1 MLTTF
6 RNLLLLLFTVCFSV
20 AAGAQVETDSLPYAT
35 YDKPAD
41 YEIGGVKVTG
51 NQFSDPTAI
60 ISIAGFRVGDRIRV
74 PGKEIQRAVK
84 SLMKLS
90 LFTNVE
96 ILKEKTI
103 GDVIFLIIHVQERP
117 RLTTH
122 SFRGVK
128 KGAHDDLNEEV
139 NKYLIKGGIVTD
151 AIKSNA
157 ARAIEKYYEEKGF
170 LDCRV
175 NVEEHPDTTRINAVR
190 LVFDI
195 NKNRKVKIEDIT
207 FSGVN
212 NVKVRKVRNLMK
224 NTRRK
229 KRLLSGSKLIKKDY
243 EEDKKAI
250 IDYYN
255 TIGFRDARIVKDTIW
270 RVKDKDG
277 KPGDLIV
284 HLDIE
289 EGNRY
294 YFRNITFKGNS
305 IYDDATLANILGI
318 SKGDVYNKELLTT
331 RLTFSQ
337 DGRDVT
343 SLYMDNG
350 YLFFNVDPVE
360 VAISDDS
367 IDLDIRIFEGPQA
380 TIDKVVIK
388 GNDRTHEHVI
398 RRELRTL
405 PGAKFSRSDIIR
417 SQREIINLGYFN
429 AENLG
434 INTPVNPQRG
444 TVDIEY
450 TVEEKPSDQ
459 LELSAGWGG
468 RGRGVIGT
476 LGVAFNNF
484 SLRNIKDR
492 STWSPLPQGDGQ
504 RLSIR
509 AQTNGRYYQSYNM
522 SFTEPWLGGKKPTSF
537 TVATYASILSNGF
550 QKTSDLY
557 GRLVN
562 AGLTVSLGTRLKW
575 PDDNFISSTALNL
588 QNISLQNYSFGRGF
602 FRTDRGEIV
611 DQGDYRNFSITQTFA
626 RSSINNPI
634 FPQDGSKV
642 SLSVQLTPPYS
653 LFTNRDYANEGP
665 EDRFK
670 MLEYHKWKIEA
681 DWYQTLVG
689 KLTVRANAKFGF
701 LGAYNKSIGVSPFE
715 RFQLGGDGL
724 NNQQFGYFTGTEI
737 ISMRGYSPQDLEN
750 NRFDPNNPNDIAAT
764 PLYQKITMELRYPLS
779 LQPTSTIY
787 VMAFAQGGN
796 SWKAASDYNP
806 FDMKRS
812 VGAGLR
818 VFLPMF
824 GVLGFDWGIGFDKNS
839 TKFSDLTRF
848 NIVLGFEPE

>member
-459 LELSAGWGG
+459 LELSADWGG
-468 RGRGVIGT
+468 RGRGVIG
-476 LGVAFNNF
+476 
-484 SLRNIKDR
+484 R
-492 STWSPLPQGDGQ
+492 S
-504 RLSIR
+504 
-509 AQTNGRYYQSYNM
+509 
-522 SFTEPWLGGKKPTSF
+522 
-537 TVATYASILSNGF
+537 
-550 QKTSDLY
+550 
-557 GRLVN
+557 
-562 AGLTVSLGTRLKW
+562 
-575 PDDNFISSTALNL
+575 
-588 QNISLQNYSFGRGF
+588 
-602 FRTDRGEIV
+602 
-611 DQGDYRNFSITQTFA
+611 
-626 RSSINNPI
+626 
-634 FPQDGSKV
+634 GS
-642 SLSVQLTPPYS
+642 
-653 LFTNRDYANEGP
+653 
-665 EDRFK
+665 
-670 MLEYHKWKIEA
+670 
-681 DWYQTLVG
+681 
-689 KLTVRANAKFGF
+689 
-701 LGAYNKSIGVSPFE
+701 
-715 RFQLGGDGL
+715 
-724 NNQQFGYFTGTEI
+724 
-737 ISMRGYSPQDLEN
+737 
-750 NRFDPNNPNDIAAT
+750 
-764 PLYQKITMELRYPLS
+764 
-779 LQPTSTIY
+779 
-787 VMAFAQGGN
+787 
-796 SWKAASDYNP
+796 
-806 FDMKRS
+806 
-812 VGAGLR
+812 
-818 VFLPMF
+818 
-824 GVLGFDWGIGFDKNS
+824 
-839 TKFSDLTRF
+839 
-848 NIVLGFEPE
+848 

>member
-175 NVEEHPDTTRINAVR
+175 NVEEHPDTTRLNAVR

-318 SKGDVYNKELLTT
+318 NKGDVYNKELLTT
-331 RLTFSQ
+331 RLSFSQ

-537 TVATYASILSNGF
+537 TVAAYASILSNGF
-550 QKTSDLY
+550 QKSSDLY

-796 SWKAASDYNP
+796 SWKAAGDYNP